1 MTLAGLGVTT
11 RTGSGVVAVTV
22 VIPFV
27 YPARDAVAVI
37 VPGVLAF
44 TLIVALP
51 FAPVTPLPVA
61 TPVNVTVAPFTSRPE
76 V

>member
-11 RTGSGVVAVTV
+11 RTGSGVVVVTV

-44 TLIVALP
+44 TPMVTFP
-51 FAPVTPLPVA
+51 SGPVTPVPVVYSCQRDRC
-61 TPVNVTVAPFTSRPE
+61 TVNEQTGS
-76 V
+76 